1 MSLSTKKLVLLI
13 THTVFLPP
21 DNEGVPKIVGKPL
34 PVFARRVLS
43 DEAIS
48 PTLKEIATLA
58 SLARNDILLTNL
70 ATPDNALPAA

>member
-1 MSLSTKKLVLLI
+1 M
-13 THTVFLPP
+13 
-21 DNEGVPKIVGKPL
+21 PKIVGKTL